1 MIREECWKEAVSPE
15 AEKITHIQ
23 TSTGSQYL
31 MNDRSLS
38 TAHESRVGSLAATTF
53 VRLTFRLHQP

>member
-1 MIREECWKEAVSPE
+1 MMREECWKESWSLD

-31 MNDRSLS
+31 TSDRNFG
-38 TAHESRVGSLAATTF
+38 TAHGSRGLPGSGNAKCLGCG
-53 VRLTFRLHQP
+53 PPDG